1 MKTLF
6 QLMSPDCLFLQKSK
20 KIKKKIC
27 LLKRKNYINL
37 KSLIF
42 NVHKYKN
49 VPKPNNKEEVES

>member
-1 MKTLF
+1 
-6 QLMSPDCLFLQKSK
+6 MSPDCLFLQKSK

-27 LLKRKNYINL
+27 LLERKNYINL